1 MLGLG
6 GLGRHGGWAGG
17 WAGGVG
23 PAGGVLTE
31 GGGGESLGGPWV
43 LAAGRRESRDGGLG
57 GRARGGENWRGRSV
71 SV

>member
-31 GGGGESLGGPWV
+31 GRGSPWGGGPWV
-43 LAAGRRESRDGGLG
+43 LAAGGGSLETGALEGGLE
-57 GRARGGENWRGRSV
+57 GERIGAEGV
-71 SV
+71 